1 MQQLRQELSHL
12 APRFEL
18 DALKRM
24 VLEAKQELI
33 RLQVCSIFL

>member
-1 MQQLRQELSHL
+1 MKQELAQL
-12 APRFEL
+12 APRHEL

-33 RLQVCSIFL
+33 RVQVGVAVHNN